1 MHTDVVDVPFDRSAQ
16 GEKTPSTPIHQI
28 IEKPVEASP
37 TGQWTMVVNRKKANP
52 KFIHERDFLEYQGP

>member
-37 TGQWTMVVNRKKANP
+37 TGQWTMVVNRKKSKP
-52 KFIHERDFLEYQGP
+52 KVHS